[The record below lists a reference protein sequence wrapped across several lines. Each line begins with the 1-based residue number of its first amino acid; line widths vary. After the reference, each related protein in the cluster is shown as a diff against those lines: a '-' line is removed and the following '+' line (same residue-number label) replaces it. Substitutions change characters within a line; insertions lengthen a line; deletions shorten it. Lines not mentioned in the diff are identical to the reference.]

1 MGERMIAEIENRK
14 KDTTLLGSQLQE
26 VYVRNE
32 KLSNSI
38 EERNSA
44 LLEAKDRVNA
54 LKTSIETIDRE
65 KRQLRTQR
73 NQLSAQNVAL
83 SNTLSYRQLNEQ
95 KLNQY
100 ARRLETAIREQSVF
114 PQIQARV
121 SELEQEQNT
130 DVVF

>member
-54 LKTSIETIDRE
+54 LK
-65 KRQLRTQR
+65 
-73 NQLSAQNVAL
+73 
-83 SNTLSYRQLNEQ
+83 
-95 KLNQY
+95 
-100 ARRLETAIREQSVF
+100 
-114 PQIQARV
+114 
-121 SELEQEQNT
+121 
-130 DVVF
+130 

>member
-83 SNTLSYRQLNEQ
+83 SNTLSYR
-95 KLNQY
+95 
-100 ARRLETAIREQSVF
+100 
-114 PQIQARV
+114 
-121 SELEQEQNT
+121 
-130 DVVF
+130 